1 MISQYA
7 SELLAAHK
15 DGEREGQPEPGE
27 EPDEEVEMEDGE
39 SATPSGSP
47 SKGEGSS
54 EDKTEEAAQKPPYSY
69 AQLIVQGLLAAKD
82 HKQTLSGIYEFI
94 SSHYP
99 YYKMSDKGWKVCT
112 TDARHRQL
120 LTLNVRYCTRHTCHT
135 SSTQYKFTG
144 VVPWW

>member
-15 DGEREGQPEPGE
+15 DGEVEGQPVTGE

-39 SATPSGSP
+39 SATPAGSP

-54 EDKTEEAAQKPPYSY
+54 EDKTEESAQKPPYSY

-99 YYKMSDKGWKVCT
+99 YYKMSDKGWKVGLPRPVAVSSLNNTPCH
-112 TDARHRQL
+112 DAHA
-120 LTLNVRYCTRHTCHT
+120 TH
-135 SSTQYKFTG
+135 S
-144 VVPWW
+144 